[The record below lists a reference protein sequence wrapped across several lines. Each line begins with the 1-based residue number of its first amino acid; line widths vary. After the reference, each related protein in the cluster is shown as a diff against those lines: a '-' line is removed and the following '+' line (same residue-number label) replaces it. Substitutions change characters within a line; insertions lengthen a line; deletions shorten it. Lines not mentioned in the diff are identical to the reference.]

1 MPQRLLISVRSTSIK
16 QDVAKQQM
24 MVTAMTIRSPYFSEY
39 CVPGI
44 VLSALHLFA
53 HIVLAT
59 RSTEVLLLFA
69 YEEMEAQRG

>member
-1 MPQRLLISVRSTSIK
+1 
-16 QDVAKQQM
+16 M

-53 HIVLAT
+53 HTVLAT
-59 RSTEVLLLFA
+59 LS
-69 YEEMEAQRG
+69 RGAIVIICL